1 MDDEVRLVYR
11 ADTTGLDNASRSAQ
25 ALRRHTDDLRGA
37 TDKAGRASRDWGT
50 IVYQASQAVQDAQYG
65 LQGAINNISFLA
77 QMMGAGGAMGV
88 GIQVGLAGVAALMH
102 NWGAL
107 SGMMGLNAGP
117 AIRSVEDRIGALS
130 RGVEELN
137 KNLSKTPD
145 ELNELRR
152 AQAELDR
159 ANAAATAGGKVADE
173 ASPEQKA
180 ARAGL
185 AGAVEKGFGGRGGAI
200 VRALVDAQEKAGTL
214 GTAQD
219 QANLKAFGIIAENR
233 GGQFDAR
240 RQQEAVGQAQTLRAR
255 LRDEATQAATQQVGA
270 AMTDPRAGADLQNRL
285 RQIGQGDIAARMA
298 EAMVPADDAEF
309 RRKAGEQLQKAAKT
323 IGEEAR
329 KVFGAAG
336 VRQEPADREA
346 MAKQMGDRMD
356 ALGVAPEM
364 QSRIAGLF
372 AGKAGMSRLA
382 QLPQILQMMQ
392 AGGANQREMM
402 EALPGIFGGGN
413 VLRNTQRA
421 LNDIQAGGLRLG
433 VAAGRMGP
441 EWQQAMAG
449 AAMLG
454 LGPPGGLLN
463 QAAAARR
470 GRRRRAPGARRR
482 AGPMAALNPQQV
494 AERLKANQARAA
506 IRGQAMNRLGGLDAV
521 KRQAAA
527 MLGGIA
533 GEAMEPAWLIQQRKI
548 KAGLAQPDELPDVVA
563 ERARQENAARRQGFG
578 EGLEFQLK
586 RNADALDEAN
596 RKGVPMVVR
605 DGAR

>member
-130 RGVEELN
+130 RRVEELN

-454 LGPPGGLLN
+454 LGPPGGL
-463 QAAAARR
+463 
-470 GRRRRAPGARRR
+470 
-482 AGPMAALNPQQV
+482 AALNPQQV